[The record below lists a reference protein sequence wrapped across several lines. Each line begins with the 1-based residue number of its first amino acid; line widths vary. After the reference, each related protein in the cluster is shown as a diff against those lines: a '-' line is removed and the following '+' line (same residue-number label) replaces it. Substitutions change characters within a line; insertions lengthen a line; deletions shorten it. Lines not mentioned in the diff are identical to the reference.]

1 MVFNHPQSD
10 LKLYQIEESMSEGF
24 VLNLAQNA
32 VTITLMLAAP
42 ILVVSLIIGVLI
54 SLVQA
59 ATQINEVTLTFIP
72 KIVGIGLVMAFLGSW
87 MLQQLVTYT
96 AGIINSLP
104 DLVH

>member
-1 MVFNHPQSD
+1 MT
-10 LKLYQIEESMSEGF
+10 EGY

-42 ILVVSLIIGVLI
+42 ILICSLVIGVLV

-72 KIVGIGLVMAFLGSW
+72 KIIGIGLVLAFLGSW